1 MKKKLKNVWLLGL
14 VLLTAA
20 LVAGGCGKKATPEN
34 LLADMDKNSKEVKSV
49 SSNMKLA
56 AELGDDT
63 DTLALNLD
71 ADITATKK
79 PEASHIK
86 GKVGIKFGSTDF
98 GTDMEV
104 YQVKEKDE
112 IISYTYIQD
121 QWTKQT
127 VDSEENVLDEGMY
140 EGFKKAYKS
149 FELKKD
155 LVKVNDKKCYEL
167 TGKVDGGLLS
177 GIIDQDMLDSVTS
190 GIDLDADGMKDA
202 KIPCVIDIYQD
213 SILPARIYIDMKDVL
228 GKLMGD
234 EYEGLEV
241 DEYYVELTYNEYDK
255 ADEIKVPKKAKEAA
269 DAGGGL
275 DWDSGDDD
283 NGKAKTAPAKQSKE
297 LGDKWDSY
305 TVQIGEK
312 VVTLPCSISDLE
324 AAGLALDTEDTP
336 GDTAVEADDYVLAYF
351 VDKNGNEVMVDLIN
365 TSGEAKKAEE
375 CLVGGISVDEYGLSE
390 GGLSILFPGGIAVG
404 TAKDDVLAKYG
415 ETEDTYEGDSLHMFT
430 WSDESSY
437 FSQCEIDIDPETDN
451 VCQMS
456 MTRYE

>member
-1 MKKKLKNVWLLGL
+1 
-14 VLLTAA
+14 
-20 LVAGGCGKKATPEN
+20 
-34 LLADMDKNSKEVKSV
+34 
-49 SSNMKLA
+49 
-56 AELGDDT
+56 
-63 DTLALNLD
+63 
-71 ADITATKK
+71 
-79 PEASHIK
+79 
-86 GKVGIKFGSTDF
+86 
-98 GTDMEV
+98 
-104 YQVKEKDE
+104 
-112 IISYTYIQD
+112 
-121 QWTKQT
+121 
-127 VDSEENVLDEGMY
+127 
-140 EGFKKAYKS
+140 
-149 FELKKD
+149 
-155 LVKVNDKKCYEL
+155 
-167 TGKVDGGLLS
+167 
-177 GIIDQDMLDSVTS
+177 
-190 GIDLDADGMKDA
+190 MKDA

-228 GKLMGD
+228 AKLMGD

-241 DEYYVELTYNEYDK
+241 DEYYVEITYNEYDK

-283 NGKAKTAPAKQSKE
+283 NDKAKTAPARQSKE

-305 TVQIGEK
+305 TVQIGEE

-375 CLVGGISVDEYGLSE
+375 CLVGGI
-390 GGLSILFPGGIAVG
+390 AVG

-415 ETEDTYEGDSLHMFT
+415 ETEDTYEGDLLHMFT

-437 FSQCEIDIDPETDN
+437 FSQCEIDIDPETNN

-456 MTRYE
+456 MTKYE